1 MKKVGLCV
9 CQETKNYGSQLQ
21 VLATEV
27 AVQKLGYEYEIIR
40 YKKKYDLKFV
50 IKSIPRLF
58 DPLLMKGKISSY
70 FLNKRIK
77 KYTDIYEKCKER
89 NRIFDKFYRADES
102 RQTNN
107 GGAGLGLAIT
117 KEIIELHNGK
127 IYAKSNDEFI
137 EFQIELKK

>member
-70 FLNKRIK
+70 FLNDEKSISLYSSQLPSKGIK
-77 KYTDIYEKCKER
+77 YSSP
-89 NRIFDKFYRADES
+89 IFSF
-102 RQTNN
+102 T
-107 GGAGLGLAIT
+107 
-117 KEIIELHNGK
+117 
-127 IYAKSNDEFI
+127 
-137 EFQIELKK
+137 

>member
-70 FLNKRIK
+70 FFSQKLTKFLI
-77 KYTDIYEKCKER
+77 
-89 NRIFDKFYRADES
+89 IFS
-102 RQTNN
+102 
-107 GGAGLGLAIT
+107 
-117 KEIIELHNGK
+117 
-127 IYAKSNDEFI
+127 
-137 EFQIELKK
+137 

>member
-1 MKKVGLCV
+1 MKKVGLSG

-77 KYTDIYEKCKER
+77 KYPDIYEKCK
-89 NRIFDKFYRADES
+89 
-102 RQTNN
+102 
-107 GGAGLGLAIT
+107 
-117 KEIIELHNGK
+117 
-127 IYAKSNDEFI
+127 
-137 EFQIELKK
+137 